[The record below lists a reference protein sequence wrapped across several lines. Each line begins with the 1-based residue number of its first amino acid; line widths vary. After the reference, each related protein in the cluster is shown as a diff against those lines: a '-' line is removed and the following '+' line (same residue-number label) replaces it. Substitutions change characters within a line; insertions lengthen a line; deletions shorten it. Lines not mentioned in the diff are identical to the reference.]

1 MYTKADKGNKVVILD
16 CDDYDNKV
24 KKLIDDC
31 SYKKVKRNPLPKM
44 ISESD
49 ETRKIVSDLFGKRL
63 LRSLLV
69 SNPKVAKMYALPKI
83 HKGDGDSMRPI
94 VASFETPSY
103 KLAKWLVKEIK
114 CLPQFDSL
122 SVKNS
127 FDFVNKVKDVS
138 LTDNEV
144 LVSFDVTSLF
154 PNIPVECA
162 LIEFEKYLEKL
173 NLQEEK
179 KKVYVRV
186 AKTCMNQNFFQFRDS
201 IYKVEKGTNMGN
213 PLSPLISEVF
223 MASFEMSL
231 KNRGLLPRVWL
242 RYVDDLFAVVETNE
256 ISNVLEV
263 LNNQFETIKFTHEEE
278 KENILPFLDLELK
291 RVNRKI
297 EIGVHHKPTSTQ
309 RVITSDSNCA
319 IQHKEAAFHSMCH
332 HLCRLPLNAENF
344 RKEYMYIKDVAKKN
358 GYSEIFVDRIVK
370 KHSNKV
376 TRSNLSTHFSQIQT
390 NEKKKVAFNFIPAV
404 TNKLKQKLREYD
416 MQMVF
421 KSQYKLSAL
430 LGSNKDKTPALQK
443 SGVYRIKCSV
453 CDAAYIGQTK
463 RNIEKRYK
471 EHCRCVKF
479 NRPHLSAVAAHILE
493 NEHSINIDNIS
504 LVKQVNDE
512 RQLDAWESFYIS
524 IERDAM
530 NQDEGNIQS
539 CLFALAK

>member
-1 MYTKADKGNKVVILD
+1 M
-16 CDDYDNKV
+16 
-24 KKLIDDC
+24 
-31 SYKKVKRNPLPKM
+31 
-44 ISESD
+44 
-49 ETRKIVSDLFGKRL
+49 
-63 LRSLLV
+63 
-69 SNPKVAKMYALPKI
+69 
-83 HKGDGDSMRPI
+83 
-94 VASFETPSY
+94 
-103 KLAKWLVKEIK
+103 
-114 CLPQFDSL
+114 
-122 SVKNS
+122 
-127 FDFVNKVKDVS
+127 
-138 LTDNEV
+138 
-144 LVSFDVTSLF
+144 
-154 PNIPVECA
+154 
-162 LIEFEKYLEKL
+162 

-242 RYVDDLFAVVETNE
+242 RYVDDVFAVVETNE

-291 RVNRKI
+291 RVNKKI

-332 HLCRLPLNAENF
+332 RLCRLPLNAENF
-344 RKEYMYIKDVAKKN
+344 RKEYIYIKDVAKKN

>member
-1 MYTKADKGNKVVILD
+1 M
-16 CDDYDNKV
+16 
-24 KKLIDDC
+24 
-31 SYKKVKRNPLPKM
+31 
-44 ISESD
+44 
-49 ETRKIVSDLFGKRL
+49 
-63 LRSLLV
+63 
-69 SNPKVAKMYALPKI
+69 
-83 HKGDGDSMRPI
+83 
-94 VASFETPSY
+94 
-103 KLAKWLVKEIK
+103 
-114 CLPQFDSL
+114 
-122 SVKNS
+122 
-127 FDFVNKVKDVS
+127 
-138 LTDNEV
+138 
-144 LVSFDVTSLF
+144 
-154 PNIPVECA
+154 
-162 LIEFEKYLEKL
+162 
-173 NLQEEK
+173 
-179 KKVYVRV
+179 RV

-242 RYVDDLFAVVETNE
+242 RYVDDVFAVVETNE

-291 RVNRKI
+291 RVNKKI

-332 HLCRLPLNAENF
+332 RLCRLPLNAENF

>member
-1 MYTKADKGNKVVILD
+1 
-16 CDDYDNKV
+16 
-24 KKLIDDC
+24 
-31 SYKKVKRNPLPKM
+31 
-44 ISESD
+44 
-49 ETRKIVSDLFGKRL
+49 
-63 LRSLLV
+63 
-69 SNPKVAKMYALPKI
+69 
-83 HKGDGDSMRPI
+83 
-94 VASFETPSY
+94 
-103 KLAKWLVKEIK
+103 
-114 CLPQFDSL
+114 
-122 SVKNS
+122 
-127 FDFVNKVKDVS
+127 
-138 LTDNEV
+138 
-144 LVSFDVTSLF
+144 
-154 PNIPVECA
+154 
-162 LIEFEKYLEKL
+162 
-173 NLQEEK
+173 
-179 KKVYVRV
+179 
-186 AKTCMNQNFFQFRDS
+186 
-201 IYKVEKGTNMGN
+201 
-213 PLSPLISEVF
+213 
-223 MASFEMSL
+223 
-231 KNRGLLPRVWL
+231 
-242 RYVDDLFAVVETNE
+242 
-256 ISNVLEV
+256 
-263 LNNQFETIKFTHEEE
+263 
-278 KENILPFLDLELK
+278 
-291 RVNRKI
+291 
-297 EIGVHHKPTSTQ
+297 
-309 RVITSDSNCA
+309 
-319 IQHKEAAFHSMCH
+319 
-332 HLCRLPLNAENF
+332 
-344 RKEYMYIKDVAKKN
+344 MYIKDVAKKN